1 MRIETNCRDCEAP
14 VNLTGII
21 ITDKSNTVKNI
32 DFSQVKDTECKEC
45 GCKWISVRVT
55 SGDMQKD
62 DE

>member
-1 MRIETNCRDCEAP
+1 MRIETNCKDCEAP

-21 ITDKSNTVKNI
+21 ITDTHI